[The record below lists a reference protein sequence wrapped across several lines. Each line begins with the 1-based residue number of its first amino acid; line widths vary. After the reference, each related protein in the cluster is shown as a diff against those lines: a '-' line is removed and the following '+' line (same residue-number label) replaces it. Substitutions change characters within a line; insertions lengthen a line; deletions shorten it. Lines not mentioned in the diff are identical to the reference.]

1 MAVVGAN
8 VCVADDRGG
17 LVFRDATSGALK
29 HRRSVPGAKFFKAP
43 ALVSDT
49 LVAVSTDGRVFVVSA
64 TDGAP
69 IAECDLGAK
78 AFSAPVVV
86 GSRVFV
92 GARDDRLHAVDML

>member
-1 MAVVGAN
+1 
-8 VCVADDRGG
+8 
-17 LVFRDATSGALK
+17 
-29 HRRSVPGAKFFKAP
+29 
-43 ALVSDT
+43 
-49 LVAVSTDGRVFVVSA
+49 VSTDGRVFFVSA

-92 GARDDRLHAVDML
+92 GARDDRLHAIDML